1 MPGSSSNPAGAS
13 WRAAA
18 PPPFENGRLF
28 RADADVSELDDKGRP
43 GPAWT
48 VTTTHLGRANLSI
61 SSRRLVY
68 EGRVLVLAVHLLDAT
83 PTLLCGRVK
92 SCAYSGDSSHLI
104 VMDLLPA
111 PADETITRWLMGR
124 APQRKPA

>member
-1 MPGSSSNPAGAS
+1 MPSSTTNPAGAS
-13 WRAAA
+13 WNAAS
-18 PPPFENGRLF
+18 PPPFENGRQF
-28 RADADVSELDDKGRP
+28 RADADVAELDDKGRP
-43 GPAWT
+43 GLAWA

-92 SCAYSGDSSHLI
+92 SCTYAGESSHLI
-104 VMDLLPA
+104 VMDLLPT

-124 APQRKPA
+124 VPQRRPA

>member
-1 MPGSSSNPAGAS
+1 MFSSSTNPSGAS
-13 WRAAA
+13 WHAAS
-18 PPPFENGRLF
+18 PPPFENARPF

-48 VTTTHLGRANLSI
+48 VTTTHLGRANVSI

-83 PTLLCGRVK
+83 PTLLCGSVK
-92 SCAYSGDSSHLI
+92 SCIYAGEASHLI
-104 VMDLLPA
+104 VMDLLPT
-111 PADETITRWLMGR
+111 PADDTITRWLMGR